1 MEETIED
8 GKDMTV
14 QCIYGSQVQKEAWKT
29 QEGRSWCRKHCK
41 DGYERGAICYWFLKR
56 RGINPETGKKEGP
69 CR

>member
-29 QEGRSWCRKHCK
+29 REGRNWCREHCG
-41 DGYERGAICYWFLKR
+41 DGYIRGVECYRFLR
-56 RGINPETGKKEGP
+56 RTGINP
-69 CR
+69 